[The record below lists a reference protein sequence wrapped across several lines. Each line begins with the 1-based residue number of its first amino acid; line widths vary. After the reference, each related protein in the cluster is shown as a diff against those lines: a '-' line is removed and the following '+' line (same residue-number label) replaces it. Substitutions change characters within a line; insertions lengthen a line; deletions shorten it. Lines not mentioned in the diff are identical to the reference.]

1 MIVLQSKKV
10 LPGLGL
16 FYHCQGEARAT
27 EALLTRKSLPKEE
40 GEIFDDMLDPNSHYR
55 LDSSQVL
62 CKLNE
67 VLRMKEEMKLLRE
80 KEK

>member
-1 MIVLQSKKV
+1 MIALRSKRI

-27 EALLTRKSLPKEE
+27 ETFLTRKRLPKEE
-40 GEIFDDMLDPNSHYR
+40 GEIFYNMLDPNSHYR

-67 VLRMKEEMKLLRE
+67 V
-80 KEK
+80 